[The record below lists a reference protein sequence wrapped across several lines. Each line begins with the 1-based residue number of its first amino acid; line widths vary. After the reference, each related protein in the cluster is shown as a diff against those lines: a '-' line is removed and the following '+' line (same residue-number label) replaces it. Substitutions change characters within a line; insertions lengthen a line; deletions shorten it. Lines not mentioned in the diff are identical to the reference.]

1 MERTNKPGTL
11 ERFEYTDWAEFVTY
25 VEESLAPGKAPHV
38 PHRGALDIRYDF
50 HGVHSAQ
57 EAFKLARQGWAD
69 GMSQAK
75 AIADSVERKLTH
87 LVQRDT
93 LHYDIQGEML
103 DVGRFCSGE
112 PEHWGYWEQDL
123 VEGPG
128 TKFFH
133 IVANGS
139 ASCGVDKSI
148 MIHRGASLA
157 ALVNLMELSG
167 YRVKITVVFAAGRG
181 GAKVESFIPVK
192 GYDEPVDL
200 DKLAFALA
208 HPASFRLLGLASWDT
223 VSDRDVV
230 SKVNI
235 GSSYGSPASV
245 EMPSNLYLDKMFYGE
260 EAWQS
265 AESCAKW
272 VERLLQEKGVIK

>member
-50 HGVHSAQ
+50 HGVPSAQ

-93 LHYDIQGEML
+93 LHYDVQGEML

-112 PEHWGYWEQDL
+112 PEHWGYWVQDL
-123 VEGPG
+123 VEGTG

-167 YRVKITVVFAAGRG
+167 YRVKITVVFAGG
-181 GAKVESFIPVK
+181 GQGAKVESVIPVK
-192 GYDEPVDL
+192 NYDEPVDL
-200 DKLAFALA
+200 DKLAFSLA

-223 VSDRDVV
+223 VSDKDVV
-230 SKVNI
+230 RKVNI
-235 GSSYGSPASV
+235 GSSYGHPASV
-245 EMPSNLYLDKMFYGE
+245 ETPSDLYLDKMFYGE
-260 EAWQS
+260 EGWRS
-265 AESCAKW
+265 AESCANW
-272 VERLLQEKGVIK
+272 VERLLKEKGVIK